1 MPPEYRNPMKREET
15 ILGYHAATR
24 HHFDR
29 YARSAGRMDWAN
41 QPHPF
46 RIYEGVAPLA
56 LPRPTVDPDL
66 TYDALY
72 TPVRPA
78 AQPLNLITLGR
89 LLALSMGLSAWKSA
103 GSERWPLRINPS
115 SGNLH
120 PTECHL
126 VLPQTESLPGGVYHY
141 SPLYHVLAR
150 RADLPEAIWP
160 QLEEHLGG
168 KGFLV
173 ALSSIFWREA
183 WKYGER
189 AYRYCN
195 LDVGHAVAALALAA
209 RLNGW
214 QFTCISGA
222 GDAQISTLFGFDRT
236 DWHPLEAEEP
246 DLIGWIGLAANA
258 VAIDQVL
265 SDRLVQPFAALAV
278 QGRPNRLSPS
288 VVDWEIIAQVAAAAR
303 KEATPPLACDPRAD
317 PLRYPPPAGLRA
329 AAVIRQR
336 RSAQAYDPGQSITSE
351 TFLAILDRTRPRA
364 GVPPF
369 DTRIMAPVVDLLLFV
384 HRVEGIAPGLY
395 FFVRSAEPIERLRSL
410 CRPDFAWQPVRPD
423 FSLWLLAP
431 GEVTYEAMTLSCH
444 QEIAGQG
451 AFAVAMLAPLA
462 TMVRRQPF
470 LYRHLHWE
478 CGLIGQVLYLE
489 AEAQGLRGTGIGCFF
504 DAPVNQL
511 LGIADDA
518 LQSLYHFTIGHPVE
532 DSRITTLPAYAH
544 LESSTQ

>member
-1 MPPEYRNPMKREET
+1 MKRVET

-41 QPHPF
+41 QPNPF
-46 RIYEGVAPLA
+46 RIYEGVVPLA
-56 LPRPTVDPDL
+56 LPHPTVDPEL

-72 TPVRPA
+72 APARPA
-78 AQPLNLITLGR
+78 AHPLNSITLGR
-89 LLALSMGLSAWKSA
+89 LLAFSMGLSAWKSA
-103 GSERWPLRINPS
+103 GGERWPLRINPS

-126 VLPQTESLPGGVYHY
+126 VLPPMDALPGGVYHY
-141 SPLYHVLAR
+141 SPLYHALAR

-160 QLEEHLGG
+160 QLEEHFGG
-168 KGFLV
+168 KGFLA
-173 ALSSIFWREA
+173 ALSTIFWREA

-189 AYRYCN
+189 AFRYCH

-214 QFTCISGA
+214 QLSCISGA
-222 GDAQISTLFGFDRT
+222 GDAQIGTLLGFDRT
-236 DWHPLEAEEP
+236 KWPPLEAEEP
-246 DLIGWIGLAANA
+246 DLIGWICLEADAAA
-258 VAIDQVL
+258 VAQVL
-265 SDRLVQPFAALAV
+265 PERLVQPFAALEV
-278 QGRPNRLSPS
+278 QGRPNRLSRQ
-288 VVDWEIIAQVAAAAR
+288 VVDWSIISQVAAAAH
-303 KEATPPLACDPRAD
+303 KEATPPLASDPQAD
-317 PLRYPPPAGLRA
+317 PSRYPPPAGLRA
-329 AAVIRQR
+329 ADVIRRR
-336 RSAQAYDPGQSITSE
+336 RSAQAYDPAKSITSE
-351 TFLAILDRTRPRA
+351 NFLAILDRTRPRA

-369 DTRIMAPVVDLLLFV
+369 DTRIMAPAVDLLLFV

-395 FFVRSAEPIERLRSL
+395 FFVRSAESMERLRSL
-410 CRPDFAWQPVRPD
+410 CRPDFVWQPVHRGFP
-423 FSLWLLAP
+423 LWLLAP
-431 GEVTYEAMTLSCH
+431 GDVIYEAMTLSCH

-462 TMVRRQPF
+462 AMVRRQPF

-504 DAPVNQL
+504 DVPVNQL
-511 LGIADDA
+511 LGIPEDA
-518 LQSLYHFTIGHPVE
+518 LQSLYHFTIGHSVE
-532 DSRITTLPAYAH
+532 DRRITTLPAYAH
-544 LESSTQ
+544 LESPAR